1 MENVFTVTLP
11 NGRTQKGLIF
21 ETEQAKM
28 NLVLMTGM
36 GEHSGRYEELAK
48 YLHEKG
54 INVYVLDAV
63 AQGLNAPKVED
74 QEKWYEGAFD
84 DNVTAANLKVE
95 EVKKANNLPTCL
107 MGHSMGSFMVQRY
120 LQLFPNTVNKAI
132 ICGSDKMPRMKAFF
146 GFLLASMLVNKGNF
160 DQPNKMLSASGTDSY
175 SKAVKNAKTP
185 KDWLSYNEENVQKYL
200 NDPYCGAPTTGG
212 FWKEFLRGLKAIT
225 DRKEIKKVS
234 KDENLLI
241 IAGEEDPVGRFG
253 KGPRELHWMYQKLG
267 VKKVKLKMFDHM
279 RHEIH
284 NETGKEAVW
293 TLISKFLLA

>member
-11 NGRTQKGLIF
+11 NGKSQKGLTF

-28 NLVLMTGM
+28 NLLLMTGM

-48 YLHEKG
+48 YLNEKG

-63 AQGLNAPKVED
+63 AQGLNAEKVED

-84 DNVTAANLKVE
+84 DNVTAANIKIE
-95 EVKKANNLPTCL
+95 EIKKANNLPTCL
-107 MGHSMGSFMVQRY
+107 MGHSMGSFMTQRY
-120 LQLFPNTVNKAI
+120 LELFPNTVSKTI
-132 ICGSDKMPRMKAFF
+132 ICGTDKMPKLKAIF

-160 DQPNKMLSASGTDSY
+160 DKPNKMLSGMGTDAY

-185 KDWLSYNEENVQKYL
+185 KDWLSYNEENVQKYIA
-200 NDPYCGAPTTGG
+200 DPYCGAQTTGG
-212 FWKEFLRGLKAIT
+212 FWKEFLRGLKTISSG
-225 DRKEIKKVS
+225 KEIKKVS
-234 KDENLLI
+234 QDENILI
-241 IAGEEDPVGRFG
+241 IAGEDDPVGRFG

-284 NETGKEAVW
+284 NENGKEAVW
-293 TLISKFLLA
+293 STISKFLLA

>member
-11 NGRTQKGLIF
+11 NGKSQKGLTF
-21 ETEQAKM
+21 EAEQAKM
-28 NLVLMTGM
+28 NLLLMTGM

-48 YLHEKG
+48 YLNEKG

-63 AQGLNAPKVED
+63 AQGLNAEKVED

-84 DNVTAANLKVE
+84 DNVTAANIKIE
-95 EVKKANNLPTCL
+95 EIKKANNLATCL
-107 MGHSMGSFMVQRY
+107 MGHSMGSFMTQRY
-120 LQLFPNTVNKAI
+120 LELFPNTVSKTI
-132 ICGSDKMPRMKAFF
+132 ICGTDKMPKLKAIF

-160 DQPNKMLSASGTDSY
+160 DKPNKMLSGMGTDAY

-185 KDWLSYNEENVQKYL
+185 KDWLSYNEENVQKYIA
-200 NDPYCGAPTTGG
+200 DPYCGAQTTGG
-212 FWKEFLRGLKAIT
+212 FWKEFLRGLKTISSG
-225 DRKEIKKVS
+225 KEIKKVS
-234 KDENLLI
+234 QDENILI
-241 IAGEEDPVGRFG
+241 IAGEDDPVGRFG

-284 NETGKEAVW
+284 NENGKEAVW
-293 TLISKFLLA
+293 STISKFLLA